1 VKFIDDPAF
10 LSEGLHVTMHA
21 PIRALDGRFALAV
34 TGCLAEAPSAEPA
47 RFRMHPMRIDA
58 SWSAKTPV
66 AAFFCALHNI
76 SGVFHGHFRECRHFL
91 QRETGRL
98 S

>member
-1 VKFIDDPAF
+1 
-10 LSEGLHVTMHA
+10 LHLTMHA
-21 PIRALDGRFALAV
+21 PIRTLNGRFALAV

-58 SWSAKTPV
+58 SRSAKTSV
-66 AAFFCALHNI
+66 TSFLCALHNI
-76 SGVFHGHFRECRHFL
+76 SEVIHGHFRECRHFL
-91 QRETGRL
+91 QRETGHL